1 MSSVQKVKEFFGL
14 VSYEE
19 DDHDA
24 YYADEAAYSAAP
36 APSYADRHTMPY
48 DYQPEYQAPPRVYE
62 AAVVRV
68 SLRSYTEASRI
79 GEPFRDGDVVVF
91 DITEVQSADAKR
103 IVDFAAGVCFG
114 LRGKME
120 KVAPRVF
127 AVIPENAHVSQM
139 ELERAANLR
148 YTLPS
153 P

>member
-127 AVIPENAHVSQM
+127 AVITENAHVSQM

-148 YTLPS
+148 
-153 P
+153 

>member
-1 MSSVQKVKEFFGL
+1 M
-14 VSYEE
+14 
-19 DDHDA
+19 
-24 YYADEAAYSAAP
+24 
-36 APSYADRHTMPY
+36 
-48 DYQPEYQAPPRVYE
+48 
-62 AAVVRV
+62 
-68 SLRSYTEASRI
+68 
-79 GEPFRDGDVVVF
+79 F

-148 YTLPS
+148 
-153 P
+153 

>member
-48 DYQPEYQAPPRVYE
+48 DYRPEYQAPPRVYE

-148 YTLPS
+148 
-153 P
+153 

>member
-91 DITEVQSADAKR
+91 DITEVQRADAKR

-148 YTLPS
+148 
-153 P
+153 

>member
-120 KVAPRVF
+120 KVSPRVF

-148 YTLPS
+148 
-153 P
+153 

>member
-91 DITEVQSADAKR
+91 DITEGQSADAKR

-148 YTLPS
+148 
-153 P
+153 

>member
-62 AAVVRV
+62 VAVVRV

-148 YTLPS
+148 
-153 P
+153 

>member
-19 DDHDA
+19 DDHD
-24 YYADEAAYSAAP
+24 ADEAAYSAAP

-148 YTLPS
+148 
-153 P
+153 

>member
-24 YYADEAAYSAAP
+24 YYAAEAAYSAAP

-148 YTLPS
+148 
-153 P
+153 

>member
-68 SLRSYTEASRI
+68 SLRSYTEASRV

-148 YTLPS
+148 
-153 P
+153 

>member
-139 ELERAANLR
+139 ELERAANPR
-148 YTLPS
+148 
-153 P
+153 

>member
-91 DITEVQSADAKR
+91 DITGVQSADAKR

-148 YTLPS
+148 
-153 P
+153 

>member
-139 ELERAANLR
+139 EPERAANLR
-148 YTLPS
+148 
-153 P
+153 

>member
-48 DYQPEYQAPPRVYE
+48 DYQPEYQAPLRVYE

-148 YTLPS
+148 
-153 P
+153 

>member
-1 MSSVQKVKEFFGL
+1 MSSVHPVKACFGL
-14 VSYEE
+14 GSYAE

-148 YTLPS
+148 
-153 P
+153 

>member
-48 DYQPEYQAPPRVYE
+48 DYQPEYQAPPRIYE

-148 YTLPS
+148 
-153 P
+153 

>member
-24 YYADEAAYSAAP
+24 YYADGAAYSAAP

-148 YTLPS
+148 
-153 P
+153 

>member
-36 APSYADRHTMPY
+36 APSYADRHTMPS

-148 YTLPS
+148 
-153 P
+153 

>member
-48 DYQPEYQAPPRVYE
+48 DYQPEYQAPSRVYE

-148 YTLPS
+148 
-153 P
+153 

>member
-36 APSYADRHTMPY
+36 APSSADRHTMPY

-148 YTLPS
+148 
-153 P
+153 

>member
-127 AVIPENAHVSQM
+127 AVIPENAPVSQM

-148 YTLPS
+148 
-153 P
+153 

>member
-24 YYADEAAYSAAP
+24 YYADEAAYPAAP

-148 YTLPS
+148 
-153 P
+153 

>member
-79 GEPFRDGDVVVF
+79 GEPVRDGDVVVF

-148 YTLPS
+148 
-153 P
+153 

>member
-114 LRGKME
+114 LRGKLE

-148 YTLPS
+148 
-153 P
+153 

>member
-1 MSSVQKVKEFFGL
+1 MAEKNPT
-14 VSYEE
+14 
-19 DDHDA
+19 
-24 YYADEAAYSAAP
+24 AA
-36 APSYADRHTMPY
+36 RHTIPY
-48 DYQPEYQAPPRVYE
+48 ASQPESQAPPRVYE

-148 YTLPS
+148 
-153 P
+153 

>member
-19 DDHDA
+19 DDYDA

-148 YTLPS
+148 
-153 P
+153 

>member
-91 DITEVQSADAKR
+91 DITVVQSADAKR

-148 YTLPS
+148 
-153 P
+153 

>member
-103 IVDFAAGVCFG
+103 IVDFASGVCFG

-148 YTLPS
+148 
-153 P
+153 

>member
-120 KVAPRVF
+120 KV
-127 AVIPENAHVSQM
+127 ENAHVSQM

-148 YTLPS
+148 
-153 P
+153 

>member
-48 DYQPEYQAPPRVYE
+48 DYQPEYQAPPRVYQ

-148 YTLPS
+148 
-153 P
+153 

>member
-24 YYADEAAYSAAP
+24 YYADEAAYSAAL

-148 YTLPS
+148 
-153 P
+153 

>member
-103 IVDFAAGVCFG
+103 IVDFAAGVCVG

-148 YTLPS
+148 
-153 P
+153 

>member
-1 MSSVQKVKEFFGL
+1 MSSVQKVKEFCGL

-48 DYQPEYQAPPRVYE
+48 DYQPEYQAPPRVYA

-148 YTLPS
+148 
-153 P
+153 

>member
-48 DYQPEYQAPPRVYE
+48 DYQPEYQALPRVYE

-148 YTLPS
+148 
-153 P
+153 

>member
-139 ELERAANLR
+139 ELERAGNLR
-148 YTLPS
+148 
-153 P
+153 

>member
-48 DYQPEYQAPPRVYE
+48 DYQPEYQTPPRVYE

-148 YTLPS
+148 
-153 P
+153 

>member
-14 VSYEE
+14 VSYGE

-148 YTLPS
+148 
-153 P
+153 

>member
-19 DDHDA
+19 DDHDV

-148 YTLPS
+148 
-153 P
+153 

>member
-24 YYADEAAYSAAP
+24 YYADEAAYTAAP

-148 YTLPS
+148 
-153 P
+153 

>member
-139 ELERAANLR
+139 ELERAATLR
-148 YTLPS
+148 
-153 P
+153 